1 MTKEV
6 QTVSRT
12 RLMTTLVVATAA
24 ALVVPQ
30 AATAAPAE
38 DDRVLIPAEQVSLQ
52 MFSLIPWVNSDGLV
66 PVLERLSEIGLMN
79 IEPFGGTFTGYT
91 APEFRALTD
100 SLDINVP
107 SSHYNTN
114 EATFD
119 DTLEFVD
126 TLGQEFVGSGGFA
139 SPGIGTY
146 ANTLLTAEAMNRLGE
161 RSVEA
166 GVGKFFGHNHATEF
180 TTMYEHEGV
189 MMSAWEILVAETNPE
204 WVTFQLD
211 VGWATHAGENVA
223 ALIGEYGDRISLLH
237 IKDAVNLGGGGS
249 PTFVNLGE
257 GDVPLQDI
265 LAAGQAAG
273 IAYYVMEYDLA
284 ADGNSFAT
292 EGFEYLTG
300 LPAGPWTEVT
310 PAPVTFDGTT
320 VHVPS
325 TEGVEYVH
333 DGEVLLAGSYTGAG
347 TVTIT
352 ARAIVGYVIA
362 EGATTEWTFTFPTA
376 VTPGTEPGVTP
387 AASLAATGSETAPGL
402 ALGAALVLLLGGAL
416 VVARR
421 RLVAQD

>member
-1 MTKEV
+1 M
-6 QTVSRT
+6 
-12 RLMTTLVVATAA
+12 VAGAVA
-24 ALVVPQ
+24 ALLVPQ
-30 AATAAPAE
+30 AATAAPTAA
-38 DDRVLIPAEQVSLQ
+38 DGDRVLIPAEQVSLQ

-66 PVLERLSEIGLMN
+66 PVLERLSEIGFQN
-79 IEPFGGTFTGYT
+79 IEPFGGTFNGYT

-100 SLDINVP
+100 SLGINVP

-146 ANTLLTAEAMNRLGE
+146 ENTLLTAEAMNRLGE
-161 RSVEA
+161 RSVAA
-166 GVGKFFGHNHATEF
+166 GIGKFFGHNHATEF

-189 MMSAWEILVAETNPE
+189 MMSAWEILVAETNPD

-211 VGWATHAGENVA
+211 VGWATHAGEDVP
-223 ALIGEYGDRISLLH
+223 ALLGEYGDRISLLH

-310 PAPVTFDGTT
+310 PAPVTFDGTA

-325 TEGVEYVH
+325 TEGVQYLH
-333 DGEVLLAGSYTGAG
+333 DGEVLLAGSYTGTG

-352 ARAIVGYVIA
+352 AQAVVGYVIA

-376 VTPGTEPGVTP
+376 GTPGVTP
-387 AASLAATGSETAPGL
+387 AASLAATGSETAPGI
-402 ALGAALVLLLGGAL
+402 ALGAALILLLGGAL
-416 VVARR
+416 VVTRR
-421 RLVAQD
+421 RLAAKS